1 MKGMTQVKNLQQIK
15 SNQQSK
21 YDEIIEYL
29 KQDNGYWLENDKWD
43 LEEKFFVGKKV
54 YSSRYV
60 DFSCFNNEFIKNE
73 IKYYV
78 IFNFKEKLITKEH
91 MLNISYRHRNL
102 SEFIQVNY
110 ANIHSF
116 CDIKLKDKLISSWRL
131 YLFDNNICSN
141 KICKGAL
148 NIYLGVL
155 SSLHSFI
162 IDFYDDREETE
173 KDIWYSKNIKGAKI
187 PASGASHGTY
197 LSINFTAIPKYYRN
211 EIKRY
216 FKTII
221 TKKNWSSCQNTLKY
235 LNYFF
240 NYFYSNGYRDGFI
253 ESLNRNDIEKYL
265 YHIGNDRKGKNATEN
280 SKYVSFIRT
289 FLEYIQMAQ
298 YDKAP
303 KREVSFLI
311 FQDDIPKRERVQDEM
326 RRIKFVPE
334 PILKQ
339 LDNNIMDLDRPQ
351 YIPIYILLRETGWRG
366 TDILNLRYDNCLE
379 QIWNSKE
386 DKYNYYLCG
395 EITKTGIPQLK
406 VPVRDKVAE
415 MVQKAIDK
423 AKELSTE
430 ENNPKKYLFN
440 TYEGKLKGKPLNKP
454 ALLDTIK
461 RLIEQKDI
469 RDINGELYH
478 FKTHSLR
485 HTRAKEY
492 VEQGMGIS
500 IIQQILGH
508 QSLQMT
514 VHYATVTENT
524 LYEKWKNTEDL
535 DLFRV
540 NTETS
545 ELKQIDLNSEYGENL
560 IRYEYVKKNLDAV
573 RVPFGVCF
581 KPSKTP
587 CKQQMNH
594 CLTCGSFCTT
604 VENIPEYEE
613 EIDHVKNQIEVS
625 ERCGRELWAEKN
637 KTYLSLLEQTLEKI
651 KEQKI
656 VHKNGTSREDL

>member
-1 MKGMTQVKNLQQIK
+1 MSNLQKID
-15 SNQQSK
+15 NQQSK

-43 LEEKFFVGKKV
+43 LTEEFFIGKRI
-54 YSSRYV
+54 YTSRYI
-60 DFSCFNNEFIKNE
+60 DFSSFNDECIKNE
-73 IKYYV
+73 LKYYIV
-78 IFNFKEKLITKEH
+78 YSFKENLLKNTYIVKLTSTFKHFSKFLNKNYKEY
-91 MLNISYRHRNL
+91 NS
-102 SEFIQVNY
+102 FNY
-110 ANIHSF
+110 FDKYSF
-116 CDIKLKDKLISSWRL
+116 ELKFKNYLLGNGFRLINNKISSNEMNCIA
-131 YLFDNNICSN
+131 YI
-141 KICKGAL
+141 L
-148 NIYLGVL
+148 N
-155 SSLHSFI
+155 FI
-162 IDFYDDREETE
+162 KDFYDDREEIE
-173 KDIWYSKNIKGAKI
+173 KDIWYSNNINGAKLNATSDRLATSIDFSDI
-187 PASGASHGTY
+187 P
-197 LSINFTAIPKYYRN
+197 IYYRDTV
-211 EIKRY
+211 KRY
-216 FKTII
+216 FVTII
-221 TKKNWSSCQNTLKY
+221 TKKSWSHCFNILKH
-235 LNYFF
+235 LKVFF
-240 NYFYSNGYRDGFI
+240 KYFYSNRYDDGFI
-253 ESLNRNDIEKYL
+253 ENLSRNDIEKYL
-265 YHIGNDRKGKNATEN
+265 FYISNDRKGKNPTEN
-280 SKYVSFIRT
+280 SKYISFIRT

-303 KREVSFLI
+303 KKEVSFLI
-311 FQDDIPKRERVQDEM
+311 FQDDIPKRELNKDVIKRV
-326 RRIKFVPE
+326 KFVPE

-339 LDNNIMDLDRPQ
+339 IDNNIMDLDRPQ

-386 DKYNYYLCG
+386 QKYNCYLCG
-395 EITKTGIPQLK
+395 EITKTGIAELK
-406 VPVRDKVAE
+406 IPIRDKVAE

-430 ENNPKKYLFN
+430 ENNAKKYLFN
-440 TYEGKLKGKPLNKP
+440 TYEGKLKGKPLNKS
-454 ALLDTIK
+454 ALLLTIQ

-469 RDINGELYH
+469 RDVNGELYH
-478 FKTHSLR
+478 FRLHSLR

-540 NTETS
+540 NTETNKL
-545 ELKQIDLNSEYGENL
+545 EQVDLTSDDGENL

-581 KPSKTP
+581 KPSKLP

-594 CLTCGSFCTT
+594 CLTCASFCTT

-613 EIDHVKNQIEVS
+613 EINHVKKQIDVS

-637 KTYLSLLEQTLEKI
+637 KGYLELLEKTLQTV

-656 VHKNGTSREDL
+656 VHKNGNSREDN